1 MKKINYYIL
10 KFLVVLSCFAGS
22 CRTKASNSN
31 DYSLEPKDP
40 LLHELKEK
48 EEWKKNY
55 EEKRKNLEVIL
66 QNLHFRT
73 IMQDNFQIKIDEY
86 HLISRPIKKVFNGVI
101 DDMITIIPPIY
112 ARYAEKETIDDYNS
126 LFDKCLKTAIYLD
139 ITPEKIIH
147 NLIDK
152 TAKIASPDKLTYLV
166 GFFLKN
172 ELLRIKERTTNYPPT
187 WTSMIVGNAGR
198 SYEDEI
204 PYTDEEKFNSGLDLF
219 KKSDNFAIYAAQKLY
234 QKAPDKFDKE
244 KNNFLGEF
252 NILQKEDKKYG
263 GFVPYTDPQVE
274 KFKNAF
280 LSMEREGK
288 IKQFRRHHPYW
299 FYGGL
304 SFIIYK
310 LLAPIAQKVQLS
322 EFLKNYIDK
331 KLNSN

>member
-1 MKKINYYIL
+1 
-10 KFLVVLSCFAGS
+10 
-22 CRTKASNSN
+22 
-31 DYSLEPKDP
+31 
-40 LLHELKEK
+40 
-48 EEWKKNY
+48 
-55 EEKRKNLEVIL
+55 
-66 QNLHFRT
+66 
-73 IMQDNFQIKIDEY
+73 
-86 HLISRPIKKVFNGVI
+86 LISRPIKKVFNGVI